1 LERFVKI
8 ADGLDVGPA
17 LAQLAKW
24 PEYWFCLGHNEQSY
38 IMLLGA
44 DGARQLEEELSEI
57 WRLIDT
63 VRDCAGVGE
72 ATLTHCRVG
81 RMPPGEGLPLHF
93 DGVDG
98 QLARRF
104 QIALQSEG
112 GAEFTIEDETRQF
125 LAGEAW
131 QVDVSRFHTVRN
143 NGSADR
149 IVIVFDTHG

>member
-17 LAQLAKW
+17 LAQLARC
-24 PEYWFCLGHNEQSY
+24 PEYWFSLGHNEQSY
-38 IMLLGA
+38 MALLGT
-44 DGARQLEEELSEI
+44 DGARQLEKELPEI

-63 VRDCAGVGE
+63 VRNAAGVGE
-72 ATLTHCRVG
+72 AALTHCRVG

-98 QLARRF
+98 QHDRRF
-104 QIALQSEG
+104 QIALQSEA

-131 QVDVSRFHTVRN
+131 QVDVSRFHKVRN
-143 NGSADR
+143 DGRVDR
-149 IVIVFDTHG
+149 IVIVFDTRG